1 MIVVRRL
8 LIVAHDRTT
17 NISEVAAAV
26 MTAMSLVRSCES
38 TRENAHGNENPIVGW
53 SPNHPVG
60 DIIVDTPRIWTVMAR
75 GTTPVRSIP
84 MSGRVMA
91 AENEDRPMLT
101 RGRMVMLE
109 EERKERMGINV
120 YKRGELMISGQL
132 CQL

>member
-1 MIVVRRL
+1 
-8 LIVAHDRTT
+8 
-17 NISEVAAAV
+17 
-26 MTAMSLVRSCES
+26 
-38 TRENAHGNENPIVGW
+38 
-53 SPNHPVG
+53 
-60 DIIVDTPRIWTVMAR
+60 
-75 GTTPVRSIP
+75 
-84 MSGRVMA
+84 MA